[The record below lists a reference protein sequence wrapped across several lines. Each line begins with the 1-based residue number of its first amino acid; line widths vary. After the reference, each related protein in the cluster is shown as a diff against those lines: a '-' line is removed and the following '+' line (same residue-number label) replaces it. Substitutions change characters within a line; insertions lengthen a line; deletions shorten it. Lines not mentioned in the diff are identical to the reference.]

1 MIKIWEILPLKG
13 SLAGWCL
20 HETDGN
26 QEDIKK
32 GCKLSCIPMEFT
44 NILRDVGNIINKLRN
59 VGNYL

>member
-1 MIKIWEILPLKG
+1 MPLKG

-44 NILRDVGNIINKLRN
+44 NILRDVENIINKLRN